1 MDTGALAGMV
11 EARRKALGLTYRQ
24 LAETCGLSLAT
35 VYKIANGRIRTAP
48 LSNTLTLLAKGLR
61 LPREVLLEAMV
72 ADQGIHTMSV
82 TRAKRQRL
90 YLTARHL
97 TEGQIDAIQAVVDEF
112 GQLNKTDEDRL

>member
-1 MDTGALAGMV
+1 MV
-11 EARRKALGLTYRQ
+11 EARRKALGMTYRE
-24 LAETCGLSLAT
+24 LAGACGLSLAT
-35 VYKIANGRIRTAP
+35 VYKIANGQIRTAP

-90 YLTARHL
+90 YLSSSRL
-97 TEGQIDAIQAVVDEF
+97 TEGQLDALQVIVDEF
-112 GQLNKTDEDRL
+112 GQLNRVDGNQL